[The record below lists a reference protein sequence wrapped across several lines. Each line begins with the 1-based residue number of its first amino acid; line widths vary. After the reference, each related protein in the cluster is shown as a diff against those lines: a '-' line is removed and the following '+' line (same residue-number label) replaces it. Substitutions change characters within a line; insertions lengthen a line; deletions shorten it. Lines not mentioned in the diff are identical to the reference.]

1 MKLLYQKVLI
11 NNEDFV
17 SLFFPEYGEGLESE
31 YEDADYYHEFQTKYE
46 ERIKQEILKNQNS
59 ANDEELDNYHNDI
72 LSQYISESGLFELYE
87 IYNEMSF
94 QMLQRQLSAGYI
106 FPVMLSTLKSNCYY
120 SIVYFDYELK
130 FFYYY
135 PKTYFIRKLINITF
149 SVIDSYLISIL
160 TEHLGLIFRF
170 NYPEISDEYFQSIVS
185 PNIFTF
191 VSISDIIIRRNSNLT
206 NCVSCFSELIMI

>member
-1 MKLLYQKVLI
+1 MY
-11 NNEDFV
+11 
-17 SLFFPEYGEGLESE
+17 
-31 YEDADYYHEFQTKYE
+31 
-46 ERIKQEILKNQNS
+46 
-59 ANDEELDNYHNDI
+59 
-72 LSQYISESGLFELYE
+72 
-87 IYNEMSF
+87 
-94 QMLQRQLSAGYI
+94 
-106 FPVMLSTLKSNCYY
+106 LSTLKSNCYY

-191 VSISDIIIRRNSNLT
+191 VSISDIIIRRGCLT
-206 NCVSCFSELIMI
+206 NCVSCFFRANNDLIIKNLSKYTLINYQSQIVKDVIKNKIISGINLISSGQK